1 MLLDQQY
8 PMEAAFAGPKKI
20 ADRMVQLAR
29 EGTLD
34 AIDGSTIRIEA
45 QSICVHGDS
54 PGAVAI
60 AQEIRRRFEA
70 EGIAI
75 RSFVDKA

>member
-1 MLLDQQY
+1 MRWQRQQSHASPWLHEEVAQRMLRL
-8 PMEAAFAGPKKI
+8 
-20 ADRMVQLAR
+20 VQTG
-29 EGTLD
+29 EIE
-34 AIDGSTIRIEA
+34 AIDGSVTRIEA
-45 QSICVHGDS
+45 DSICVHGDS

-75 RSFVDKA
+75 RSFAGKA